1 VTANNYN
8 IEHIIDALYNRG
20 CTNFLTRKELMLV
33 KGKLYKNEFKV
44 YELFFDSSKVILYKK
59 NIPDIRLFK
68 VVINGDVLRHQDI
81 MGTIFSLG
89 IKEDTFGD
97 IVKYKNEFYIFLLPH
112 LVDYFKYNLVS
123 IKNSKVE
130 LIEVPI
136 ELSGDFRQDY
146 VEKEYIV
153 SSLRIDNVI
162 STIINSSRND
172 ILDKFKNKEV
182 ILNYDDEVKPTRTL
196 KEDDVFSVRRHG
208 KFKYKG
214 ILRETKKGGYIILV
228 YCYV

>member
-1 VTANNYN
+1 M
-8 IEHIIDALYNRG
+8 
-20 CTNFLTRKELMLV
+20 TRKELMLV

-68 VVINGDVLRHQDI
+68 VVSNGDTLRHQDI

-162 STIINSSRND
+162 STIINTSRND